1 MYDILLLA
9 IRRLAPREGYLAWGI
24 LLGTLACLGA
34 AFIDI
39 SWVSGGEAM
48 VALIWLAAI
57 CAGWL
62 ARRSSGWRLESLL
75 LMLLGTILS
84 FAVAARALPAPGYL
98 GFALMGIPGWVA
110 RLVSGYLDLFPL
122 VPVLQHVLGRMALF
136 LSHLQLWAAGV
147 AGGGGAQDDAVF
159 LLLALF
165 LGWGLGVWAGWAFV
179 RRQDAWAAL
188 TPTGMLL
195 AVQAF
200 FADEG
205 FAWLVLF
212 LGLLLVESIALSHLD
227 RERAWQRADMDYST
241 EIRLDLAV
249 VGSLFSLGIVVAA
262 LVLPGI
268 SYGGTIDLFW
278 KVFAEPWRSI
288 ERTGQRLFPD
298 LGHQARSPLQSGL
311 LFAGGTT
318 LPRSHLLGGAP
329 ELSKRRALRV
339 RLQETPESLQGVWA
353 LYWRGLT
360 YAQYNGRGWQNE
372 PLPDAASTDPGEP
385 WTPSRPLGRRELWQT
400 VEAVNAEGALLA
412 AAEPLAADVSV
423 RARAYDPDSLIAL
436 ELGRRTSR
444 YAVISLIPI
453 VSEDTL
459 RAAGE
464 DYPASVEERY
474 LQLPQIPARVTE
486 LAREVT
492 AEAKTPYDRGRALES
507 YLRAIPYTLDVPFP
521 PGDRDVADWFLF
533 DLRKGYCDY
542 YATAFVVMARAVGLP
557 ARLAVGYVSGTY
569 DAKSNT
575 YNVVEADA
583 HSWPE
588 VYFPDYGWLP
598 FEPTG
603 GRSALSRSTQGF
615 VEGASGFDLPFLDE
629 ALLGLSEVASQRE
642 AAEAR
647 TASWRAL
654 GLNLALATL
663 ALLGLTL
670 LLRRRRHR
678 LTPAETIAVLWERV
692 EKWGAWLGRSPHVYE
707 TPCEYAMALDE
718 QWSGQGSDLQKGA
731 TYLAEA
737 YSALR
742 YGRAE
747 PGEREQREAEAW
759 WQQLEERW
767 RRALIRRLRPWGR
780 PAGRNLGKG

>member
-1 MYDILLLA
+1 MYNILLLA

-24 LLGTLACLGA
+24 LLGALTCLGA
-34 AFIDI
+34 AFADI
-39 SWVSGGEAM
+39 SWVSGGEAII
-48 VALIWLAAI
+48 VLVWLAAI

-62 ARRSSGWRLESLL
+62 ARRSSGWRLKSLL
-75 LMLLGTILS
+75 LLFLGVVLS

-98 GFALMGIPGWVA
+98 GFALMGIPTWIS
-110 RLVSGYLDLFPL
+110 RLLSGYLDLFPL
-122 VPVLQHVLGRMALF
+122 VPVLQHALGRMALF
-136 LSHLQLWAAGV
+136 LSHLQLWAASV
-147 AGGGGAQDDAVF
+147 AEGGGVQDDAVF

-165 LGWGLGVWAGWAFV
+165 LGWGLGAWAGWAFV

-212 LGLLLVESIALSHLD
+212 LGLLLVESIALSHLE
-227 RERAWQRADMDYST
+227 RERTWQHANMDYST

-268 SYGGTIDLFW
+268 SYRGTVDLFW

-298 LGHQARSPLQSGL
+298 LGHQARSPLRGDL
-311 LFAGGTT
+311 LFAGGTA

-329 ELSKRRALRV
+329 ELSKRRVLRV
-339 RLQETPESLQGVWA
+339 RPQEAPESLQGVWA

-372 PLPDAASTDPGEP
+372 PLPDAVSTGPGEP

-400 VEAVNAEGALLA
+400 VEAMSAGGALLA
-412 AAEPLAADVSV
+412 AAEPLAADVSLQ
-423 RARAYDPDSLIAL
+423 ARAYDPDSLIAL

-464 DYPASVEERY
+464 DYPDSVKERY

-492 AEAKTPYDRGRALES
+492 AETTTPYDRARALES

-569 DAKSNT
+569 DAKSNA

-588 VYFPDYGWLP
+588 VYFPGYGWLP

-603 GRSALSRSTQGF
+603 GRSALNRSPQNPLGRF
-615 VEGASGFDLPFLDE
+615 PDFDLSLLDE
-629 ALLGLSEVASQRE
+629 ALLSLSEVASQR
-642 AAEAR
+642 ATREAR
-647 TASWRAL
+647 AAAQRAV
-654 GLNLALATL
+654 GLNLTL
-663 ALLGLTL
+663 AAVALLSLVL
-670 LLRRRRHR
+670 LLRRYKRR
-678 LTPAETIAVLWERV
+678 LTPAETIIALWERV
-692 EKWGAWLGRSPHVYE
+692 GKWGRRLGRGPYAHE
-707 TPCEYAMALDE
+707 TPCEYAMAIDE
-718 QWSGQGSDLQKGA
+718 RWSRPDRDLEKGA
-731 TYLAEA
+731 TYLAKA

-742 YGRAE
+742 YGRAA
-747 PGEREQREAEAW
+747 PGERERHEAEAH
-759 WQQLEERW
+759 WQYLEERW
-767 RRALIRRLRPWGR
+767 RRALLRRLWPWGR
-780 PAGRNLGKG
+780 FR